1 MIMVSLRTWI
11 RMFKRIFSFTP
22 SLQVCHQQSES
33 HSQREIGPVVAL
45 AVDLLYQYLL
55 LGDICL
61 EGLLLLLED
70 A

>member
-1 MIMVSLRTWI
+1 
-11 RMFKRIFSFTP
+11 MFQRIFSFTP
-22 SLQVCHQQSES
+22 SLQVCHHQSES
-33 HSQREIGPVVAL
+33 HSQREIGPMVAL

-70 A
+70 V

>member
-11 RMFKRIFSFTP
+11 MMFQRIFNFMP
-22 SLQVCHQQSES
+22 SLQVCHHQSES
-33 HSQREIGPVVAL
+33 HNQREIGPVVAL

-61 EGLLLLLED
+61 KGLLLLLENV
-70 A
+70 